1 MYRVGPKAIFFGL
14 IASFILGCGYHF
26 AGKEI
31 GLPAHIRYIAIP
43 VFENGTNE
51 PAIEETIT
59 SIVVREFI
67 NDGRLKIVSMNDA
80 DAVLRC
86 RITSF
91 EQKPLSIDQNRQ
103 VIEYRV
109 ILKVDVD
116 LEGLAEKKSLQRQEL
131 ESSKASYIVTDDII
145 ANKIAKEEA
154 IRKASKDLAEEIINR
169 VIEGF

>member
-1 MYRVGPKAIFFGL
+1 MYKAKPKTIFLAVTLFFL
-14 IASFILGCGYHF
+14 LGCGYHF
-26 AGKEI
+26 AGRGT
-31 GLPAHIRYIAIP
+31 GLPANIKKIAIP
-43 VFENGTNE
+43 VFENRTNE
-51 PAIEETIT
+51 PATEETIT
-59 SIVVREFI
+59 SIVIREFI
-67 NDGRLKIVSMNDA
+67 NDGRLKVVSMNDA

-145 ANKIAKEEA
+145 ANKIAKEGA